1 MPTTKLMRQVP
12 KQKQL
17 KLRLWGSQLQ
27 KDARDLN
34 VAATVPI
41 TNLRN
46 LNTGTDL
53 TFDLL
58 QIFQSLTN
66 PL

>member
-1 MPTTKLMRQVP
+1 MRQVP
-12 KQKQL
+12 KQKQV

-41 TNLRN
+41 TNLQY
-46 LNTGTDL
+46 LNTGTDSK
-53 TFDLL
+53 FDVF
-58 QIFQSLTN
+58 QIFQSLNN
-66 PL
+66 PYNKT